1 MRTLLRGFFA
11 ALAALVIVGGLAG
24 TQPAAA
30 QSGHQVWAYYFGW
43 YTGDSWNDGRLVD
56 RPAQPYNSTDGGAI
70 GRHIDEA
77 RGAGIDAFIMSYFGP
92 KGNNLTHQTFNTL
105 LDLSAQRGFHAA
117 ASVDMQEDG
126 FNANT
131 GEVLETLRHLIGDR
145 VNHPGYLRYN
155 GKPVIYF
162 WNQGRFS
169 ESEWADMRA
178 QVDPDHN
185 TIWVMEGTNTSLLGV
200 FDGLYLFNTAWGNN
214 ASVSGQWMNR
224 TYNAGGSFYTP
235 TVMPGWDESRIDG
248 RTNPTASQDRAA
260 GGFLQS
266 SWNGAVSSG
275 ADVILIV
282 SWNEYLENSYIEP
295 SQNLGTQALD
305 VLRPLISA
313 WKGGAPAP
321 APAANSAPV
330 EGALSGITYDPDY
343 NVRLRGAPST
353 EANTIATLPYS
364 AIVDVIGRNADSSWV
379 QVNFNGTSGWAAAW
393 LGAVSGDLNAVPI
406 TG

>member
-1 MRTLLRGFFA
+1 MRNTIRILLIA
-11 ALAALVIVGGLAG
+11 AVLLAAVGVML
-24 TQPAAA
+24 QPAAA
-30 QSGHQVWAYYFGW
+30 QGGRQVWAYYFGW

-56 RPAQPYNSTDGGAI
+56 RPAQPYQSTDGGVI
-70 GRHIDEA
+70 SRQIDEA
-77 RGAGIDAFIMSYFGP
+77 RGAGIDAFIMSWFGP

-105 LDLSAQRGFHAA
+105 LDLSAQKGFHAA
-117 ASVDMQEDG
+117 ASVDMQEGG

-131 GEVLETLRHLIGDR
+131 GEVLESLRYLIGDR

-169 ESEWADMRA
+169 VNEWRDMRA
-178 QVDPDHN
+178 QTDPDHN
-185 TIWVMEGTNTSLLGV
+185 TIWVMEGTNTGYLAV

-214 ASVSGQWMNR
+214 ASVSGSWMNR
-224 TYNAGGSFYTP
+224 AYRAGGSFYTP

-248 RTNPTASQDRAA
+248 RSNPTAPQDRAA
-260 GGFLQS
+260 GGFLQN

-305 VLRPLISA
+305 TVRSLIAS

-321 APAANSAPV
+321 APAAAAPAGEPTGV
-330 EGALSGITYDPDY
+330 TYDPGY
-343 NVRLRGAPST
+343 NVRLRGGPST
-353 EANTIATLPYS
+353 DAEVIGNLPYD
-364 AIVDVIGRNADSSWV
+364 AVVQIIGRNGDSSWV
-379 QVNFNGTSGWAAAW
+379 QVNFNGISGWAAGW
-393 LGAVSGDLNAVPI
+393 LGSVNGDINAVPV